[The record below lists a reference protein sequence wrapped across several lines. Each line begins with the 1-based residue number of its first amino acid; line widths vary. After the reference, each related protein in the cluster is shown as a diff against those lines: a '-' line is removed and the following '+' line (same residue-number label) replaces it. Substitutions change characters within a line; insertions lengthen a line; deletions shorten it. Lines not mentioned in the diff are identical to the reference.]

1 MCRNEADAY
10 LKKENRE
17 KHEASGA
24 MWWNVQNKH
33 KIDVWTSGLDF
44 ESSQGVGDEP
54 LSFHIAGS
62 VFLLLAHAALQR
74 PYLTSP
80 HVGLSC

>member
-1 MCRNEADAY
+1 M
-10 LKKENRE
+10 
-17 KHEASGA
+17 KHLGQCGG
-24 MWWNVQNKH
+24 MFRTNKQH

-62 VFLLLAHAALQR
+62 VLLLLAHTELQR

-80 HVGLSC
+80 HVGLSCCI